1 MKSKKTLLV
10 LLLILLII
18 GNLVFEFINLD
29 FSSDPN
35 DNKITKEKNKYQFL
49 DDDNKYQIISNCF
62 DTLFSMIDGNEE
74 AGLILTDPNYDNY
87 KNIDNFS
94 IQEIYKLEKDKK
106 GIYYVKMYI
115 IKNDKL
121 SKNYFVVKV
130 NYENYT
136 YSIST
141 ISENEFISAKN
152 NTKDKNLNFEITPTE
167 INIINRNIDPLS
179 IPYRYMND
187 FYIKYKYMPEEA
199 KKILGYYNRQNIKL
213 ESFDGIS
220 LIDKKINNR
229 NITYNILVNQDKYEI
244 IIKSAM
250 DYEVNKK

>member
-1 MKSKKTLLV
+1 MKNKKTLLV
-10 LLLILLII
+10 LLLMLLII

-35 DNKITKEKNKYQFL
+35 DNKIIKEKNKYQFL
-49 DDDNKYQIISNCF
+49 DDDNKYQIISNSF

-115 IKNDKL
+115 IKNNKL

-130 NYENYT
+130 DYKNFVHLITTINEND
-136 YSIST
+136 
-141 ISENEFISAKN
+141 FISAKN
-152 NTKDKNLNFEITPTE
+152 NKKDKNLNFEITPSE
-167 INIINRNIDPLS
+167 INKINLNIDQLS

-199 KKILGYYNRQNIKL
+199 KNILGYYNRQNIKL
-213 ESFDGIS
+213 EAFDGIS
-220 LIDKKINNR
+220 LIDKKINNK

-244 IIKSAM
+244 IVKSAM